1 MIGQLHASSLLR
13 VADDVYFT
21 ILDEDDG
28 GGRYR
33 AGPGTAGPW
42 NAGFQ
47 HGGPPSA
54 LLVRAAQRAVPARDA
69 PFVAVR
75 VAAEFVGPVPV
86 AEVEVAAS
94 VVRAA
99 RSAVLV
105 AVTLSAQSRVC
116 LQGRVWL
123 VAARDTNAV
132 TAPLPA
138 PVTVPT
144 GLPDL
149 GGDFPYHDTIDWQA
163 IRGSMRTVGP
173 GLVWARPRLSLVVGE
188 SMRGLERVVLI
199 GDSASGISAE
209 LDWDEWSFLNI
220 DLDVHLSRPVEGEW
234 ILIDAVTD
242 LGAAGSA
249 LARSTVSDVH
259 GPVGVTAQTLVLAS
273 RTAGQKR

>member
-1 MIGQLHASSLLR
+1 
-13 VADDVYFT
+13 
-21 ILDEDDG
+21 LDEDEG
-28 GGRYR
+28 GGRYH
-33 AGPGTAGPW
+33 AVPGTAGPW
-42 NAGFQ
+42 NPGFQ

-54 LLVRAAQRAVPARDA
+54 LLVRCAQRAVPAGET

-86 AEVEVAAS
+86 GEVEVRAS

-105 AVTLSAQSRVC
+105 AVTLSARSRVC

-123 VAARDTNAV
+123 VAERDTNSVA
-132 TAPLPA
+132 APLAA

-163 IRGSMRTVGP
+163 IRGSMRTAGP
-173 GLVWARPRLSLVVGE
+173 GLVWARPRLPLVGGE
-188 SMRGLERVVLI
+188 AMRGLERVVLI

-220 DLDVHLSRPVEGEW
+220 DLDVHLSRPVEGDW
-234 ILIDAVTD
+234 ILFDAVTD
-242 LGAAGSA
+242 LGVAGSA

-259 GPVGVTAQTLVLAS
+259 GPVGVTAQTLVLAA
-273 RTAGQKR
+273 RTA

>member
-1 MIGQLHASSLLR
+1 MPRMIGQVRASSLLR
-13 VADDVYFT
+13 VADDAYFS

-54 LLVRAAQRAVPARDA
+54 LLVRCAQRAVPARDTA
-69 PFVAVR
+69 FVAVR

-86 AEVEVAAS
+86 GEVEVRAS
-94 VVRAA
+94 VERSA

-105 AVTLSAQSRVC
+105 AVTLSAHSRVC

-123 VAARDTNAV
+123 VAERDTNSV
-132 TAPLPA
+132 TVPLA
-138 PVTVPT
+138 DAVTVPT

-163 IRGSMRTVGP
+163 IRGSMRTAGP
-173 GLVWARPRLSLVVGE
+173 GLVWARPRLPLVGGE
-188 SMRGLERVVLI
+188 SMRGLERVALI
-199 GDSASGISAE
+199 GDSASGISAV

-220 DLDVHLSRPVEGEW
+220 DLDVHLSRPVEGDW

-259 GPVGVTAQTLVLAS
+259 GPVGVTAQTLVIAP
-273 RTAGQKR
+273 RTA